1 VTALETE
8 PEARDTSRVIAF
20 SDAVIAIA
28 ITILALGL
36 PVPAGQDLTSG
47 QILHSLRADWP
58 DYFAFLVSFVVI
70 GNQWATHRR
79 VFRWVA
85 RLTGRAGRLNM
96 LWLLMMVLT
105 PFAARLLAGSGMLG
119 VRFAIYTLI
128 QVIATACMMLIN
140 REASRGDMLRP
151 DAPGSARRPDSV
163 PGVHPGGIRHTV
175 GLRAVGRGPGDLP
188 RDTPGDGTR
197 RMLQNRRSHVDSNNA
212 CACRHVRWRGLG
224 HGRRSGRRRWSRGDR
239 GPSRPVRQ
247 PGFLP

>member
-36 PVPAGQDLTSG
+36 PVPAGQDLTSA

-163 PGVHPGGIRHTV
+163 PYLAVILTFLASIPVAFATPWAFALWAAVPVTSRGIRRVMERDGCSRT
-175 GLRAVGRGPGDLP
+175 GGP
-188 RDTPGDGTR
+188 T
-197 RMLQNRRSHVDSNNA
+197 
-212 CACRHVRWRGLG
+212 
-224 HGRRSGRRRWSRGDR
+224 
-239 GPSRPVRQ
+239 
-247 PGFLP
+247 

>member
-1 VTALETE
+1 VTALEAE

-140 REASRGDMLRP
+140 REASRGHMLRP

-163 PGVHPGGIRHTV
+163 PYLAVILTFLASIPVAFATPWAFALWAAVPVTSRGIRRVMERDGCSRT
-175 GLRAVGRGPGDLP
+175 GGP
-188 RDTPGDGTR
+188 T
-197 RMLQNRRSHVDSNNA
+197 
-212 CACRHVRWRGLG
+212 
-224 HGRRSGRRRWSRGDR
+224 
-239 GPSRPVRQ
+239 
-247 PGFLP
+247 